1 MSSITYSVAEYTAE
15 DRTVEVTYTNADGH
29 IHTRQINIPKTSEG
43 AVDWD
48 YLTRIFE
55 EQLAGVEN
63 KVRVGAVTFVDPNA
77 SAETAEEEASAE

>member
-77 SAETAEEEASAE
+77 SAETTEEEASAE

>member
-43 AVDWD
+43 AVDAE
-48 YLTRIFE
+48 YLTEIFE

-77 SAETAEEEASAE
+77 PAESEEEEASAE